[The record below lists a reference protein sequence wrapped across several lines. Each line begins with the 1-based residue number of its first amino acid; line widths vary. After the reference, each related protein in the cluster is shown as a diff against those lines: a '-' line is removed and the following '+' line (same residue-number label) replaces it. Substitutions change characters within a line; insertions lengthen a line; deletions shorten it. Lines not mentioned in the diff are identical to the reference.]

1 MLTECPRCQI
11 QVRVEGGLRAARLVC
26 PGCGG
31 AFRLR
36 APRAARSGLA
46 VGLGAAAVAGVTL
59 VLVVRS
65 SRAQAEE
72 PLGALPPEPVAPALA
87 AAPPDD
93 AGWTGAA
100 VQTAVRLHE
109 AAAARDEEGL
119 RALLAPAAA
128 DGALALLL
136 AGEDAYAPAR
146 WRPFDGLL
154 VERDEGRALVRL
166 ACAPRA
172 AQELPPEERMAKRWL
187 EWELARDAQDGWR
200 ARAWRRWVSPEEER
214 ALAPR
219 NELVVLSDGSRVV
232 ERSGERLDHLQ
243 ETPPELRARI
253 DALLVTMNDL
263 DLTVEGD
270 RAQAELVAIGRP
282 AIPPLLTAL
291 HESPL
296 ESTDDAIRCN
306 RIDQCLRAI
315 TGEAFG
321 FRPQI
326 FEGSSLGTTAE
337 RRDSAIRQWFAWWNM
352 HQDDFALEPDAQDAA
367 LPAGTRG

>member
-1 MLTECPRCQI
+1 MLTECPRCQVQI
-11 QVRVEGGLRAARLVC
+11 RVEGGLRAARLVC

-31 AFRLR
+31 AFRLS
-36 APRAARSGLA
+36 APRASRSGLA
-46 VGLGAAAVAGVTL
+46 LGLAAAALAGVALTL
-59 VLVVRS
+59 IVRS

-72 PLGALPPEPVAPALA
+72 PLRAPEPEAPALA
-87 AAPPDD
+87 AAPQED
-93 AGWTGAA
+93 AGWAGAA
-100 VQTAVRLHE
+100 VQAAVRVHE
-109 AAAARDEEGL
+109 AAAARDADAL

-128 DGALALLL
+128 EGALALLL

-146 WRPFDGLL
+146 WRPFDGAL

-187 EWELARDAQDGWR
+187 EWELARDARGGWR

-214 ALAPR
+214 AAAPR
-219 NELVVLSDGSRVV
+219 NALVVLSDGSRVV
-232 ERSGERLDHLQ
+232 ERPGERLGHLE

-270 RAQAELVAIGRP
+270 RAQAALVAIGRA
-282 AIPPLLTAL
+282 AIPPLLSAL

-315 TGEAFG
+315 TGETFG

-352 HQDDFALEPDAQDAA
+352 HQDDFGLEPDPQGAA
-367 LPAGTRG
+367 RPAGARG